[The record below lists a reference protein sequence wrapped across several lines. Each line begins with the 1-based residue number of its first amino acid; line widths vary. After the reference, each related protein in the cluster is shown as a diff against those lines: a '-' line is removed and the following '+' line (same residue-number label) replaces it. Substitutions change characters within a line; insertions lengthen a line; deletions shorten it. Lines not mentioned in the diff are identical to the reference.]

1 MENLREIHNE
11 AMNLAEFGDMK
22 KIDGNIEKALELYA
36 KAYELEKEAATIA
49 LKSHLGEPTISILLK
64 SAASLAMRCKLN
76 RDAEKLIC
84 LALSGE
90 PPTDIADELKVMLK
104 DINSN
109 RHLSHNKNNLSE
121 NKTQIIIGENR
132 VEYGYTKSNKTSS
145 RLQQR
150 LKKHKTNALRKI
162 QNNTRKIPPKN
173 ITKIHQK
180 SGTSLIAAS
189 MTSNMKA
196 ASLDNSQVQGLK
208 SLKNID
214 S

>member
-162 QNNTRKIPPKN
+162 QNNTRKIPQKN